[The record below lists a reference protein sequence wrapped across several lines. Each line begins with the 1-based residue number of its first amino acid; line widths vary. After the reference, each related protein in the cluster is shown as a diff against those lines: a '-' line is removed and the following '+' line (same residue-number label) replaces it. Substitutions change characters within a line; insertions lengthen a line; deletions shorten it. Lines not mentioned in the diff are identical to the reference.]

1 MTWWLPRKTKEA
13 APLAEEASCAP
24 EGGCAPSGKVI
35 TVAQRKQ
42 ADKLSQTVQNLVS
55 DLDQGIAE
63 GEGEDY
69 EDELPPSLIPK
80 SKIELASAK
89 GLLAAITLVLAE
101 GWRGNCKEELAKVAS
116 SLKSATAQMQKLR
129 KGLKAAGDELDSAA
143 LAQANEEEKLAF
155 GD

>member
-1 MTWWLPRKTKEA
+1 M
-13 APLAEEASCAP
+13 PLAEEGGCAP
-24 EGGCAPSGKVI
+24 EGGGAPSGKVI

-42 ADKLSQTVQNLVS
+42 ADKLSQTVQSLVS
-55 DLDQGIAE
+55 DLQEGIAE
-63 GEGEDY
+63 AEGEDY

-101 GWRGNCKEELAKVAS
+101 GWRGDCKEELAKVAS
-116 SLKSATAQMQKLR
+116 SLKSANLQMQKLR
-129 KGLKAAGDELDSAA
+129 KCLKAAGDKLDNAA
-143 LAQANEEEKLAF
+143 LAEVDEDEKLAF